1 MRRSLCAALLVLFV
15 VATACGGGD
24 SDESDDSAGSEK
36 PTTTEAVEETTTTTE
51 GAVQPEEL
59 PAGATPGLD
68 DFSGDGILDPTCGTR
83 DFGAGLVLRVPCE
96 VSTPNEPPEGVTLVE
111 GSLFGFNGST
121 DIDLSGISG
130 SLLLSR
136 DDAGTKVVIVT
147 FNSGALFETGSDEI
161 SSPDELKIVID
172 RLMNGLF
179 PNSRVQVRGHTDST
193 GSAST
198 NIALSQRRAQKV
210 ADFLKSNGAKVAELS
225 AAGLGSAQPFA
236 VEDGEEG
243 RKFNRRVE
251 IVMRVPE

>member
-1 MRRSLCAALLVLFV
+1 MKRTLVAIALV
-15 VATACGGGD
+15 VAAACGGGSD
-24 SDESDDSAGSEK
+24 DGSDESSSPEV
-36 PTTTEAVEETTTTTE
+36 TTTTGAEEETTTTSE
-51 GAVQPEEL
+51 GPVQPEEL
-59 PAGATPGLD
+59 PPGATPGLD
-68 DFSGDGILDPTCGTR
+68 DFSGDGILDPTCGTH

-96 VSTPNEPPEGVTLVE
+96 VSTPSEPPQGVTLVE
-111 GSLFGFNGST
+111 GSLFGYNGST
-121 DIDLSGISG
+121 DIDLDGISG

-161 SSPDELKIVID
+161 SSPDELKLVID
-172 RLMNGLF
+172 RIMNGLF

-193 GSAST
+193 GSASS

-210 ADFLKSNGAKVAELS
+210 ADFLQSNGAETSELS
-225 AAGLGSAQPFA
+225 AVGLGSTQPFA